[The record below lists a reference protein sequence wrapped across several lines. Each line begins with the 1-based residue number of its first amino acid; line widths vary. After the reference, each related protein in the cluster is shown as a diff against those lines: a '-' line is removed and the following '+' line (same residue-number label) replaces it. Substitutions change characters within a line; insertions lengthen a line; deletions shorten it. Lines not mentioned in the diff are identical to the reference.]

1 MKRMLVIA
9 LATLV
14 FNGCIAVVES
24 HGPAGFGPRGL
35 GEPGWVRPP
44 TVAVC
49 LSVFPC
55 PR

>member
-9 LATLV
+9 IVTFVL
-14 FNGCIAVVES
+14 NGCVAIIES
-24 HGPAGFGPRGL
+24 HGPRGF

-44 TVAVC
+44 TISVC
-49 LSVFPC
+49 DPILFLLDSR